1 MYKHGQTPEAEINM
15 LFLPLT
21 VYTAYLSVVGVP
33 NSVQPGYNCMTES
46 LPIVN
51 GLLTMLNT
59 VASGVQSQAF
69 YLACQGISTPTQ

>member
-1 MYKHGQTPEAEINM
+1 MYKHGQTAEAEINM

-33 NSVQPGYNCMTES
+33 DLVQPDYNCMTES

-59 VASGVQSQAF
+59 PASGIEPQAF
-69 YLACQGISTPTQ
+69 DLACQGISTPTQ